1 MPVKK
6 FAVIGNPV
14 QHSLSPALHNY
25 VFQSLGMDAEYSIRK
40 VQHTQLSSIIQE
52 LKTGKLDGINIT
64 IPHKEKI
71 IPLLDNI
78 NARANVI
85 GAVNVISR
93 FGKNLTGNNTDWYGF
108 SKALEKNS
116 INVEGREIILLGAG
130 GASKAV
136 IFALKQLGV
145 CKIYLLNRSVEKAEM
160 MSDDLVSPHPL
171 SMAEDLIYSNSIII
185 NTSSVGM
192 QTSKSPVDLGLLHKN
207 QIIIDIIYNPLETPL
222 INFGKKLGA
231 KTMNGL
237 DMFIWQGLAS
247 LDLWF
252 GVDISKQVNFNLLK
266 EHIETKL
273 C

>member
-25 VFQSLGMDAEYSIRK
+25 VFQSLGMDAEYSVQK
-40 VQHTQLSSIIQE
+40 VQKTQLSSIIQE

-64 IPHKEKI
+64 IPHKESI
-71 IPLLDNI
+71 IPYLDNV
-78 NARANVI
+78 NVRANAI

-93 FGKNLTGNNTDWYGF
+93 TGKTLIGNNTDWFGF
-108 SKALEKNS
+108 LKALEKNS

-130 GASKAV
+130 GSSKAV
-136 IFALKQLGV
+136 NFALTQLGV
-145 CKIYLLNRSVEKAEM
+145 SKIYLLNRSVEKAEM
-160 MSDDLVSPHPL
+160 MSDDLVTPHPL
-171 SMAEDLIYSNSIII
+171 SMAEDLIHSNSIII
-185 NTSSVGM
+185 NTTSVGM
-192 QTSKSPVDLGLLHKN
+192 QTSKSPVDLGLLHKH

-222 INFGKKLGA
+222 IKFGKKIGA

-237 DMFIWQGLAS
+237 DMFICQGLAS

-252 GVDISKQVNFNLLK
+252 GEDISKQVNFNLIK
-266 EHIETKL
+266 EHLETKL